1 MGRRPRR
8 RSSVTVTC
16 RSAGPERGP
25 SPNGRDSCPLII
37 RSSWP
42 MPRGSRRVC
51 EKPDC
56 RSDRQGGARPSRGKN
71 SSSTCARGREAANRR
86 PIVRSDPRLGT
97 RSGIRP
103 EPGNAKRFRP
113 RKNRLPAIAGESPV
127 RIREAAGQG
136 CDIQQENRVS
146 TPQSPST
153 AERAYLIW
161 EQMGRPEGQAL
172 EHWLRAE
179 VELTAEPAA
188 SMPRSDRAARMP
200 RRARRKKA

>member
-8 RSSVTVTC
+8 RSSVTC

-56 RSDRQGGARPSRGKN
+56 RSDRQGGARPSRQKFVEHLRAG
-71 SSSTCARGREAANRR
+71 GVRR
-86 PIVRSDPRLGT
+86 PIGGRSFAAIPAST
-97 RSGIRP
+97 RSGIHP
-103 EPGNAKRFRP
+103 QPGSAKRFRP

-161 EQMGRPEGQAL
+161 EQMGRPEGPAL